1 MLRRAAFGS
10 PLLPVFALLT
20 LTLAPLLLLG
30 ACTDKSKEG
39 NGEARDAAPAPSV
52 PDKVPPAAS
61 FNATPVAQFADAG
74 SLDGLPPYEQAKA
87 YEAQGQ
93 LWMGR
98 LLLEQKAL
106 GADATKDE
114 TELLLKIC
122 EQQGDD
128 ACVEAC
134 GKKLGRK
141 IKLDA
146 GVKRDAAAAEPS
158 SSAVTTG
165 REHQEPD
172 TDLAK
177 VRDLVLKGD
186 LDRARKA
193 LEPKVLEGKASR
205 EEVRLLRSVCLTQKD
220 RMCAALCDAKL
231 K

>member
-1 MLRRAAFGS
+1 MLRCAAFGS
-10 PLLPVFALLT
+10 PLLPVLWLLA
-20 LTLAPLLLLG
+20 LAPPVLLG
-30 ACTDKSKEG
+30 ACTDRSKERD
-39 NGEARDAAPAPSV
+39 GEARGAMPLPAV

-61 FNATPVAQFADAG
+61 FNATPVAPFTDAG

-87 YEAQGQ
+87 YEAEGQ

-146 GVKRDAAAAEPS
+146 GVKHDAAAAPS
-158 SSAVTTG
+158 GSAVTTG

-186 LDRARKA
+186 LERARKA

-205 EEVRLLRSVCLTQKD
+205 EEVRLLRSVCITQKD